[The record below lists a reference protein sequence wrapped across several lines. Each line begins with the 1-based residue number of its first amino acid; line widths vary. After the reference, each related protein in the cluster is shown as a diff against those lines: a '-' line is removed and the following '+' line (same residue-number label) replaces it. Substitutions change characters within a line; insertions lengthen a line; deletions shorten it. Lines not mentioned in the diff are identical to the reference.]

1 MAEELIAKIKQ
12 IVELVT
18 ANHLKS
24 ISVSEGEFSCQIES
38 LEETK
43 RQTTYEESPKHVH
56 PINSEETKSADDHCV
71 FIKAPLVGTF
81 YRSSSPNSDPFIELG
96 DVVEPRETL
105 CIIEAMKVMNEIT
118 SEVKG
123 RIIEIYPENGQI
135 VDFNHVLF
143 KIEPLS
149 EEE

>member
-18 ANHLKS
+18 TNHLKS
-24 ISVSEGEFSCQIES
+24 ISVSEGDFSCQIES
-38 LEETK
+38 LEEPK
-43 RQTTYEESPKHVH
+43 RQILFEELPKQGSQIFVEESLSK
-56 PINSEETKSADDHCV
+56 DDQYTY
-71 FIKAPLVGTF
+71 IKAPLVGTF

-96 DVVEPRETL
+96 DMVQPRETL
-105 CIIEAMKVMNEIT
+105 CIIEAMKVMNEIA

-143 KIEPLS
+143 KIEPIS
-149 EEE
+149 EED